1 MTNNDPW
8 QVAIDNRGLA
18 YALARKFLNCGLEID
33 DLVQEGLIGLWMAAT
48 KFDPSRGV
56 PFSSFSRFHMLY
68 CMRMGIYRC
77 GRWSQRA
84 REVVDIEAPEPPEVI
99 GDDECELIGR
109 AINTLTDRE
118 KTVILL
124 HYGFKGR
131 FPQFYCEIGHEIGCT
146 ASRVCQIER
155 GARAK
160 LAERLC
166 DGP

>member
-1 MTNNDPW
+1 MNNDPW

-48 KFDPSRGV
+48 KYDPTRGV

-77 GRWSQRA
+77 GRWVQRA
-84 REVVDIEAPEPPEVI
+84 REPIDIEDAGPARTLD
-99 GDDECELIGR
+99 DDERALVLR
-109 AINTLTDRE
+109 AIGELTIE
-118 KTVILL
+118 EQAIILR
-124 HYGFKGR
+124 HYGLDGR
-131 FPQFYCEIGHEIGCT
+131 TPQLYREIGKELGCT
-146 ASRVCQIER
+146 ASRACQIER
-155 GARAK
+155 TARAK

-166 DGP
+166 NDP